1 MDFEVRVV
9 RGKGRK
15 EGRKESSGKRGS
27 REMITNDVEDE
38 GDLPGKL
45 KEEKKEEFKHRQ
57 RRQSLGGQKAPMRP
71 RRESTT
77 STGSWCECLYPL
89 LHTPPHPVQY
99 HASFQDRV
107 PQSRPL

>member
-1 MDFEVRVV
+1 
-9 RGKGRK
+9 
-15 EGRKESSGKRGS
+15 
-27 REMITNDVEDE
+27 MITNDVEDE

-57 RRQSLGGQKAPMRP
+57 RRQSLGGQKAPLRP

-89 LHTPPHPVQY
+89 LPITPHPAPVQY
-99 HASFQDRV
+99 HASFQHRV
-107 PQSRPL
+107 PTIQALVEGRQAHPAVSLSSSCHGLFFNK